1 LVVTAR
7 RLADGEETL
16 DWFEEQRLHPNSVYC
31 DEQTADGKDTQLML
45 RTLRILAAISF
56 IWMVGSFLLAVTEG
70 ARYPFTSSRATYFL
84 VASLCGEL
92 VFTVGIL
99 ALVAT
104 ASRRRVG
111 WFALFALLVTLL
123 HVLPQVIFQP
133 PVSFLAL
140 FEFPPELAGQYAW
153 VFLLPALIPGMA
165 FVYTLIARN
174 NHHAVAKETRPS
186 PTT

>member
-1 LVVTAR
+1 
-7 RLADGEETL
+7 
-16 DWFEEQRLHPNSVYC
+16 
-31 DEQTADGKDTQLML
+31 ML

-70 ARYPFTSSRATYFL
+70 SGYPFTSSRATYFL
-84 VASLCGEL
+84 VASLRGEL
-92 VFTVGIL
+92 AFTVGIL

-104 ASRRRVG
+104 ASRRHVA

-133 PVSFLAL
+133 PVNFLAL
-140 FEFPPELAGQYAW
+140 FEAPPELAGQYAW
-153 VFLLPALIPGMA
+153 VFLLPALIPGVA
-165 FVYTLIARN
+165 FVYTLIAQDGRR
-174 NHHAVAKETRPS
+174 AVTKETRPS